1 MKLKKNVTIRF
12 LISLVFIISL
22 GTTLEAQGRGPSTTE
37 ERAKVLELNK
47 ASELDL
53 MTGVSEQDR
62 TWFIRFLSEVP
73 DISLEIGPV
82 ALWCSQSMQKEQQS
96 LGLYHF
102 MLSAVTFKIENP
114 TKAKDAE
121 AVDLAGMEG
130 VLRAYKNLV
139 QKSTNARSATIDEAI
154 TLQSKDNL
162 LDFVKQ
168 LRSGKK

>member
-1 MKLKKNVTIRF
+1 MKLKKNITIRF

-22 GTTLEAQGRGPSTTE
+22 GTTLEAQARGSSTSE
-37 ERAKVLELNK
+37 ERVKVLELNK

-53 MTGVSEQDR
+53 INGVSEQDR
-62 TWFIRFLSEVP
+62 TWFIRFMSEVP

-96 LGLYHF
+96 LSLYHF
-102 MLSAVTFKIENP
+102 MLSAVSFKIENP

-121 AVDLAGMEG
+121 AADLAGMEG
-130 VLRAYKNLV
+130 VLRAYQNLV
-139 QKSTNARSATIDEAI
+139 KKSPNTHSAKIDDAI
-154 TLQSKDNL
+154 TTQSEGKL